1 STSDDDKMPPA
12 ESGKTLTADEI
23 ALISQWIESG
33 APWEQHWSLIAPLR
47 PAVPSVK
54 QSAWPRNDVDRFI
67 LARLEQDSLSPADEA
82 TKLALLRRVT
92 LDLTGLPPTPD
103 EIAAFQNDTSVDA
116 YERVVERLFKSA
128 HYGEHMAR
136 YWLDAARYG
145 DTHGLHLDNFRMIW
159 PYRDWVI
166 NAFQN
171 NMPFDQFTIEQLA
184 GDLLPNAT
192 QEQLVATGFN
202 RCNVTTSEGGALE
215 AEYEVYYTNDRVATM
230 STVWMGASMGCVI
243 CHDHKFDAIP
253 TSDYY
258 AIYATLASSH
268 EPEVLPL
275 AGEPSPSPELT
286 AYEAQLNDLQT
297 AYTDMARDQNEVMR
311 ARLRMQVGLYMSEIA
326 KGIREID
333 LSTTNIF
340 SYRTD
345 DVRPP
350 VLEQWRRYLIKMP
363 VDDPVFGPWVKLREA
378 SEEQFAEQCT
388 ALLATLKSENGEVTT
403 DWHRVASTAPRW
415 NPRVI
420 EAIER
425 KQPTSLLDVA
435 DAYGELFIEVQR
447 EWLTAQLEAAL
458 EAAPNAK
465 PIPDEDARH
474 LIVNSP
480 VNRQLRRHLYGPDT
494 PTNMDDDAAAKLLN
508 RPIHDNLAGRKG
520 AIHNLNLNA
529 PGSPPRAMALRE
541 QADTDPF
548 YVFNRGNPI
557 DRGPRVE
564 ARFLTALTPASH
576 TPFEPGKRRLSLARA
591 IVNPDNPLTRR
602 VIVNWVWQRH
612 FGQGLVRTPDD
623 FGTRGE
629 RPTHPQLLD
638 YLASRLLEDN
648 WSLKSLHRRIMLT
661 SVYQQAAVESPRAR
675 EIDPENLLLWRMPRH
690 RLEMEPMRDAMLA
703 VSGELQTGQGGRPF
717 ELLAT
722 PIVPRRTVY
731 AFINRDVVAPLLSSF
746 DAANPNACTAK
757 RPDTTVPQ
765 QTLFALN
772 SEFIQDRALALA
784 KAAINTD
791 RGQRSDSET
800 IRTLYHRLFGREPD
814 DTELSAA
821 IGY

>member
-1 STSDDDKMPPA
+1 MRPSFLAATIAVCWYVNPPIAGFSADISYVRQVQPILAEHCLACHGNDAEHREADLRLDDEASAKAHAIVAGAPDRSPLIERITSTDPDLRMPPGTAPRLTASEIQVLQAWIASGANYERHWSFEPIADPAPPA
-12 ESGKTLTADEI
+12 EA
-23 ALISQWIESG
+23 G
-33 APWEQHWSLIAPLR
+33 AASDI
-47 PAVPSVK
+47 
-54 QSAWPRNDVDRFI
+54 DRFI
-67 LARLEQDSLSPADEA
+67 VAKLSANNLSLSAPA
-82 TKLALLRRVT
+82 TKQQLIRRAT
-92 LDLTGLPPTPD
+92 FDLTGLPPTW
-103 EIAAFQNDTSVDA
+103 EEVTAFINDDSPQAFAKVVD
-116 YERVVERLFKSA
+116 RLLESPA
-128 HYGEHMAR
+128 YGERWGRHWLDIAR
-136 YWLDAARYG
+136 YADTLGGAAIGFTRFPFSY
-145 DTHGLHLDNFRMIW
+145 T
-159 PYRDWVI
+159 YRDYVLQ
-166 NAFQN
+166 AFN
-171 NMPFDQFTIEQLA
+171 DDLPYDQFVTEQLA
-184 GDLLPNAT
+184 ADQLDLPANAK
-192 QEQLVATGFN
+192 QLAALGF
-202 RCNVTTSEGGALE
+202 L
-215 AEYEVYYTNDRVATM
+215 
-230 STVWMGASMGCVI
+230 TVGMQFRSPHDTLDDQIDVITRGLMGLTVSCAR

-629 RPTHPQLLD
+629 RPTHPELLD

-648 WSLKSLHRRIMLT
+648 WSLKALHRRIMLT
-661 SVYQQAAVESPRAR
+661 NVYQQGAVESPRDR
-675 EIDPENLLLWRMPRH
+675 E
-690 RLEMEPMRDAMLA
+690 
-703 VSGELQTGQGGRPF
+703 
-717 ELLAT
+717 
-722 PIVPRRTVY
+722 
-731 AFINRDVVAPLLSSF
+731 
-746 DAANPNACTAK
+746 
-757 RPDTTVPQ
+757 
-765 QTLFALN
+765 
-772 SEFIQDRALALA
+772 
-784 KAAINTD
+784 
-791 RGQRSDSET
+791 
-800 IRTLYHRLFGREPD
+800 
-814 DTELSAA
+814 
-821 IGY
+821 